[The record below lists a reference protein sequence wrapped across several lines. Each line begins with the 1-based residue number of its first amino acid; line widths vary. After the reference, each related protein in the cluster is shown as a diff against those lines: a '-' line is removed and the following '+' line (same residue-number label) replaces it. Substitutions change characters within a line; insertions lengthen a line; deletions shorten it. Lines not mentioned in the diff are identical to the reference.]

1 MILVVIID
9 GNQLACRCY
18 FSIITKNGHRNIL
31 TSSKTGQRTET
42 IYSFLAS
49 FRKIIRTYKE
59 DDTTF
64 FLTWDGG
71 NDRRKAIYSQYKAGR
86 KKFEDEFYEQLDEIR
101 KIVKLL
107 GIKQYHFQAVEADDL
122 IGTLT
127 FKSRKKGK
135 KVLIISADHDF
146 EQLISRHVK
155 VLHPL
160 ANDLIKDEKFVL
172 DNYGVKPDRLIEIM
186 ALTGDTTDNIPG
198 IEGVGDKTASKLILA
213 NGSLAYLLNNID
225 NICTLNKKGQSV
237 PVKLELQQ
245 KIKDNIENIK
255 IAYQLVKINC
265 DLDIEPDFLKQ
276 PVDLDSVLK
285 IFKDL
290 DFEQFTNDFEK
301 WKNCFNNCSR

>member
-1 MILVVIID
+1 MVVIID

-31 TSSKTGQRTET
+31 TSKTGQRTET

-59 DDTTF
+59 QDTTF

-71 NDRRKAIYSQYKAGR
+71 NDRRKSIYPQYKAGR
-86 KKFEDEFYEQLDEIR
+86 KPFEDEFYEQLEQIR
-101 KIVKLL
+101 GIVKLL
-107 GIKQYHFQAVEADDL
+107 GIKQYHFLAVEADDL

-127 FKSRKKGK
+127 YKSRKKGK
-135 KVLIISADHDF
+135 KVLIISSDHDF

-172 DNYGVKPDRLIEIM
+172 DNYGVRPDRLIEVM

-198 IEGVGDKTASKLILA
+198 IDGVGDKTASKLILA
-213 NGSLAYLLNNID
+213 NGSLAYLLNNTD
-225 NICTLNKKGQSV
+225 NICILNRKGQSV
-237 PVKLELQQ
+237 LVKPELQQ
-245 KIKDNIENIK
+245 KIKNNIENIK

-265 DLDIEPDFLKQ
+265 DLDIEPDFSKQ
-276 PVDLDSVLK
+276 PVDLNSVLEK
-285 IFKDL
+285 FKEL
-290 DFEQFTNDFEK
+290 DFEQFKDDFKK
-301 WKNCFNNCSR
+301 WEDCFSDCSR